1 MTPVAAAAERY
12 IAFLEAMIPAELER
26 LEEFCAPEV
35 RFRDPFNDVTGVAA
49 YRRVLE
55 KMFADVG
62 QPDFVITGRAL
73 AGERLLLRWRFS
85 AVGPGGASLAFDGMS
100 DIRFDAAGRVVAH
113 SDFWDAGSVYEK
125 IPVLRSLIR
134 LVKRRLA
141 IR

>member
-1 MTPVAAAAERY
+1 MNVVSAAAERY
-12 IAFLEAMIPAELER
+12 AAFLEAVTPTGLER
-26 LEEFCAPEV
+26 LEELCAPEV

-49 YRRVLE
+49 FRRVLE

-73 AGERLLLRWRFS
+73 DGERLLLRWRFS
-85 AVGPGGASLAFDGMS
+85 AAGPGGAPLAFDGMS

-113 SDFWDAGSVYEK
+113 SDFWDAGLVYEK
-125 IPVLRSLIR
+125 IPVLRSLVR